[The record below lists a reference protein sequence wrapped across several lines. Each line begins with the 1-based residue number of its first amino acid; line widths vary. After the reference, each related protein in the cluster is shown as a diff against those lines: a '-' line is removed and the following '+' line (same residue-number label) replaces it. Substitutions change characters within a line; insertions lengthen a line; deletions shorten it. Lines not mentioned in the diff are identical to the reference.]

1 MAQSLNEKDNNN
13 HNDEISSDTRHCSVS
28 NSYRGKALMQPK
40 QVYLTQNK
48 KESPDEKVLRKHAS
62 ITTTRQI
69 SMSTLSL
76 DVQPQ
81 IITKDASYS
90 FIWIDDHYK
99 SISNLDQLGQEKS
112 LSKKKSSQTKLSA
125 RGLCNLFTICFIL
138 AIILLLFLYPF
149 ITMFLN

>member
-1 MAQSLNEKDNNN
+1 MAQQLNEKDNDN
-13 HNDEISSDTRHCSVS
+13 HNDEISSDIRHGSAS
-28 NSYRGKALMQPK
+28 SSYTGKALMQPK
-40 QVYLTQNK
+40 QAYLTHNK
-48 KESPDEKVLRKHAS
+48 KESSDEKILRKHAS

-81 IITKDASYS
+81 IITKEASYS

-112 LSKKKSSQTKLSA
+112 LSKKASQTSFSA
-125 RGLCNLFTICFIL
+125 RGLCNVFTICFIL

-149 ITMFLN
+149 ITMFLNK